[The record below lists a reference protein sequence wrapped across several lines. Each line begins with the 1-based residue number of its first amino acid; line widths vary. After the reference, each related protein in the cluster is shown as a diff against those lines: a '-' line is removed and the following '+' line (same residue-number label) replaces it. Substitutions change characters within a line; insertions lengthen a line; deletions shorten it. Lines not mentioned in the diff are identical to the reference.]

1 LKILV
6 AEDNLADRLII
17 RRYLSSMGHKV
28 LLAVDGEEAIRQ
40 FNREDPDLVLVDVQM
55 PGMDGYATVKRMR
68 SLEME
73 WRPILFISGKTEP
86 ENFVDGIRA
95 GGDDYLYKPINR
107 DILEAKLIAMERIVA
122 MRNQLITVTAE
133 LSWEMEKAQQIANQD
148 GLTGLANRRYLNQV
162 LEQEI
167 KRASRAKQPLTVIMV
182 DIDYFKLFND
192 HYGHLAGDEVLQKVA
207 RLLQGTVNRAG
218 DMVARYG
225 GEEFCI
231 ILPNTEVAGGM
242 EIAEGLRSAVR
253 QAEIPHLHSAVSS
266 WVTISLGV
274 SGSIPCASDSVE
286 SFIQRADSALYQ
298 AKANGRNRACL
309 LQSGDSGE

>member
-1 LKILV
+1 LKVLV

-28 LLAVDGEEAIRQ
+28 LLAVDGEEAIEQ
-40 FNREDPDLVLVDVQM
+40 FDREDPDLVLVDVQM

-68 SLEME
+68 SMEME

-86 ENFVDGIRA
+86 ENFVEGIRA

-107 DILEAKLIAMERIVA
+107 DVLEAKLIAMERIVA

-148 GLTGLANRRYLNQV
+148 GLTGLANRRYLNQM

-167 KRASRAKQPLTVIMV
+167 KRAVRNKQPLTVIMI
-182 DIDYFKLFND
+182 DIDYFKRYND

-207 RLLQGTVNRAG
+207 KLLQGAVNRAG

-231 ILPNTEVAGGM
+231 ILPNTEVSGGM
-242 EIAEGLRSAVR
+242 EIAEGLCRTVR
-253 QAEIPHLHSAVSS
+253 EVRIPHVGGVVSP

-274 SGSIPCASDSVE
+274 SGCIPVPSDSVQTV
-286 SFIQRADSALYQ
+286 IRRADAALYE
-298 AKANGRNRACL
+298 AKANGRNRVCRL
-309 LQSGDSGE
+309 DPD

>member
-1 LKILV
+1 
-6 AEDNLADRLII
+6 
-17 RRYLSSMGHKV
+17 
-28 LLAVDGEEAIRQ
+28 
-40 FNREDPDLVLVDVQM
+40 
-55 PGMDGYATVKRMR
+55 
-68 SLEME
+68 
-73 WRPILFISGKTEP
+73 
-86 ENFVDGIRA
+86 
-95 GGDDYLYKPINR
+95 
-107 DILEAKLIAMERIVA
+107 
-122 MRNQLITVTAE
+122 
-133 LSWEMEKAQQIANQD
+133 MEKAQQIANQD

>member
-17 RRYLSSMGHKV
+17 RRYLSSMGHRV
-28 LLAVDGEEAIRQ
+28 LIAVDGEEAIEQ
-40 FNREDPDLVLVDVQM
+40 FNQEDPDLVLVDVQM

-68 SLEME
+68 SLEIE
-73 WRPILFISGKTEP
+73 WRPILFISGKTAP

-167 KRASRAKQPLTVIMV
+167 KRAARGRQPLTVIMI
-182 DIDYFKLFND
+182 DIDYFKRYND
-192 HYGHLAGDEVLQKVA
+192 HYGHLAGDEVLQRVA
-207 RLLQGTVNRAG
+207 RLLQGAVNRAG

-231 ILPNTEVAGGM
+231 ILPNTQVSGGM
-242 EIAEGLRSAVR
+242 EIAEGLRTAVLG
-253 QAEIPHLHSAVSS
+253 AEISQVQGLVSP

-274 SGSIPCASDSVE
+274 SGSIPTSTDSVQ
-286 SFIQRADSALYQ
+286 SVIRRADSALYQ
-298 AKANGRNRACL
+298 AKAEGRNRVCRHEP
-309 LQSGDSGE
+309 D

>member
-1 LKILV
+1 MRILV
-6 AEDNLADRLII
+6 AEDNLVDRLII

-28 LLAVDGEEAIRQ
+28 LLAEDGDEAIQQ

-55 PGMDGYATVKRMR
+55 PGMDGYATVMRMR

-73 WRPILFISGKTEP
+73 WRPILFISGKTDP
-86 ENFVDGIRA
+86 HNFVDGIKA

-162 LEQEI
+162 LGQEI
-167 KRASRAKQPLTVIMV
+167 KRAARVKQALTLIMV
-182 DIDYFKLFND
+182 DIDYFKRYND

-207 RLLQGTVNRAG
+207 RLLQRAVNRAG

-231 ILPNTEVAGGM
+231 ILPNTEAAGGM
-242 EIAEGLRSAVR
+242 EIAEGLRTAVLQARISHVRGIDSAW
-253 QAEIPHLHSAVSS
+253 I
-266 WVTISLGV
+266 TISLGV
-274 SGSIPCASDSVE
+274 SGSIPSLTDSVE
-286 SFIQRADSALYQ
+286 SLMQRADSALYQ
-298 AKANGRNRACL
+298 AKANGRNQACL
-309 LQSGDSGE
+309 CSPEADA